1 MKTCKSIIWGIAFVV
16 AGILLCLD
24 AFEVINFDIFF
35 DGWWTLFLIIPGFV
49 GMFADEHKISHGV
62 LLLVG
67 VLLLL
72 ACQDVISFS
81 ILGKLALPIVIT
93 TIGVSLLCSNMF
105 NQKLRKT
112 IDEVNAGS
120 KAQGEYNAIFSG
132 QDVKLDKEE
141 FKGTNINATFGGI
154 KLDLR
159 DAKIKEDVV
168 ITCRAIFGGID
179 LIMPSNV
186 KVKVKSNSVFG
197 GVENQYTNEEG
208 KVTVYVDATCVFGGI
223 DIK

>member
-1 MKTCKSIIWGIAFVV
+1 MKTCKGIIWGVAFVI

-49 GMFADEHKISHGV
+49 GIFADEHKVGNGV

-67 VLLLL
+67 ILLLL
-72 ACQDVISFS
+72 ACQDVISFN
-81 ILGKLALPIVIT
+81 ILGKLAFPIVILA
-93 TIGVSLLCSNMF
+93 IGVSLLCSNMI
-105 NQKLRKT
+105 NKGIRKS

-132 QDVKLDKEE
+132 QDIKLDKEE
-141 FKGTNINATFGGI
+141 FKGTNINTIFGGI

-168 ITCRAIFGGID
+168 INCKAIFGGID

-186 KVKVKSNSVFG
+186 RVKVKSSCAFG
-197 GVENQYTNEEG
+197 GVENNNTNDDA
-208 KVTVYVDATCVFGGI
+208 KVIVYVDATCVFGGI